1 MRFLACITLA
11 LVAVTSLSPVNAQQ
25 AEKRVALV
33 IGNAAYQPEA
43 LPTPANDAGL
53 IAQTLQ
59 AAGFDVVGA
68 RDLDQDTLRR
78 TFREFLDK
86 VSASGPDSVA
96 VIYLGGYGV
105 QLEGENYFVPVDA
118 KLARDTDVPL
128 ETLRLSDY
136 IRPLA
141 ALKIKAGIV
150 ILDAARANPFARSD
164 QPLASGLALVEP
176 EPHMLIAFN
185 AAPGTVAPQEAGPYG
200 AYAQALAEMIR
211 TGGLPLAEV
220 FDRTR
225 LRVNEMTKGGE
236 VPWSASKI
244 EAPFMF
250 FDRAPDAPPPTAS
263 NEQIAAMRARPIRDL
278 DAQEAYVAALE
289 RDTLRGYLDFLAAY
303 PNDPMARRVRAI
315 VAARREA
322 ITWRHTRSIDT
333 PQAYWSYLRRYPRG
347 PHVADAHRR
356 LAYLAAAFEPPPM
369 FTAIDY
375 DVPPPPEDEVVYFR
389 RPVLVFDDPDYGFA
403 PPPPPPVFFLPP
415 PPPDFVVLAPPPPVF
430 AAFVL
435 PVPDYVPMPAY
446 YSPPPYVAPP
456 PPNVIYNNIHN
467 TVVVN
472 NTTNMVTITR
482 PGGQAQTVTPAQALA
497 PQPVSATPAATP
509 SATQQPAA
517 QQPATSASGTPSTPT
532 APGIAATSP
541 HGVSPGVAAAGA
553 AVAGAA
559 LLAPALPK
567 TVAKKAAVTAPHQS
581 PQVPV
586 QQTKP
591 PAPGSQPAATQP
603 DHTPT
608 SPDRKSTTAPLPGTP
623 GGQPLPSVNGR
634 SQEIPHQPLHPATQT
649 APVQSGGKAIAQP
662 GPSPSSQR
670 SPPAQPAKQDTGV
683 KPAVT
688 SPQTPASPG
697 HKSALQPL
705 PGAPGAQSLPS
716 VNGKPPILGQ
726 PQHPTTTPASPT
738 PSGKAAVQPL
748 PGPGGQ
754 PGSPTQP
761 PKQDAGAK
769 PAVVTPPL
777 SPASPGQKSAVQ
789 PLPGVPSAQSPPSV
803 NGKPPIPG
811 QPQHPQMQQHTPAP
825 PPVSPAQS
833 GGKAALHPLPS
844 PHNQSSRPVS
854 PVQAPQQKP
863 ITSHP
868 PAPAASPQI
877 VRPSP
882 PPAAHSAPPP
892 AMRPVPPPPQIAH
905 PAPPAARAAPPAA
918 AVARPA
924 PPAMARPA
932 PPPPPQMAWP
942 APPPVARP
950 APPPAARPAPQA
962 AKPCIESNGQ
972 PCKK

>member
-1 MRFLACITLA
+1 MKCTITIAIVGATLMRFWTCIALA
-11 LVAVTSLSPVNAQQ
+11 LVALTSVSSVNAQQ

-118 KLARDTDVPL
+118 KLAHDTDVPL

-164 QPLASGLALVEP
+164 QPLASGLALTEP

-185 AAPGTVAPQEAGPYG
+185 AAPGTVAPQEKGPYG
-200 AYAQALAEMIR
+200 AYVQALAEMIR

-250 FDRAPDAPPPTAS
+250 FDRAPDAPSPTAS
-263 NEQIAAMRARPIRDL
+263 IEQITSMRARPIRDL
-278 DAQEAYVAALE
+278 DAQDAYVAALE

-322 ITWRHTRSIDT
+322 ITWRHTRSVDT

-356 LAYLAAAFEPPPM
+356 LAYLAAAFEPPPT
-369 FTAIDY
+369 FTAISY
-375 DVPPPPEDEVVYFR
+375 DVPPPPEEEVVYFR
-389 RPVLVFDDPDYGFA
+389 QPVLVFDDPDYGFA

-415 PPPDFVVLAPPPPVF
+415 PPPDFVVLSPPPPVF
-430 AAFVL
+430 AEFVL

-467 TVVVN
+467 TVVIN
-472 NTTNMVTITR
+472 NNTNMVTITR
-482 PGGQAQTVTPAQALA
+482 PGGEAQTVTPAQALA
-497 PQPVSATPAATP
+497 PLPVSATPAAP
-509 SATQQPAA
+509 PDATQQPAA
-517 QQPATSASGTPSTPT
+517 QQPATPASGAPTTPNALST
-532 APGIAATSP
+532 AATP
-541 HGVSPGVAAAGA
+541 LRGASPGVVAAGA

-567 TVAKKAAVTAPHQS
+567 TVAKKAAVTAPHQGQ
-581 PQVPV
+581 QVPV

-591 PAPGSQPAATQP
+591 PAPGPQPATTQP
-603 DHTPT
+603 GQPPAAQGQAAPT
-608 SPDRKSTTAPLPGTP
+608 SPDRKSTTTPLPGT
-623 GGQPLPSVNGR
+623 
-634 SQEIPHQPLHPATQT
+634 
-649 APVQSGGKAIAQP
+649 
-662 GPSPSSQR
+662 
-670 SPPAQPAKQDTGV
+670 
-683 KPAVT
+683 
-688 SPQTPASPG
+688 
-697 HKSALQPL
+697 
-705 PGAPGAQSLPS
+705 PGAQSLPS
-716 VNGKPPILGQ
+716 VNGKPPIPGQ

-748 PGPGGQ
+748 PSPSGQ
-754 PGSPTQP
+754 PGSPAQP
-761 PKQDAGAK
+761 LKQDAGAK
-769 PAVVTPPL
+769 PAVGTPPR
-777 SPASPGQKSAVQ
+777 SPALPGQKSAEQ
-789 PLPGVPSAQSPPSV
+789 PLPGVPGAQSAPSV
-803 NGKPPIPG
+803 NGKLPIPG
-811 QPQHPQMQQHTPAP
+811 HPPHPQTQQHTPMP
-825 PPVSPAQS
+825 PAVSPAQS
-833 GGKAALHPLPS
+833 GGKAAVRPLPS
-844 PHNQSSRPVS
+844 PPNQSSRPIS
-854 PVQAPQQKP
+854 PAQAPQQKP
-863 ITSHP
+863 TTSQP
-868 PAPAASPQI
+868 PARAASPQI
-877 VRPSP
+877 VRPSS
-882 PPAAHSAPPP
+882 PPAT
-892 AMRPVPPPPQIAH
+892 RPVPPPPQMAH
-905 PAPPAARAAPPAA
+905 PAPPAARAAPPSA

-932 PPPPPQMAWP
+932 PPPPPQMARP
-942 APPPVARP
+942 APPPVARPASPPVTAARPASPPPVARP
-950 APPPAARPAPQA
+950 APPPAAHPTPQA
-962 AKPCIESNGQ
+962 AKPCIEPNGQ